1 MDTRVWDISRV
12 FHPFN
17 YKKIY
22 PFISKV
28 NPDPS
33 YLSDIL
39 LYGSKSLEDA
49 ENKAIMEA
57 TILDD
62 FYLFRGYQ
70 KFALKNCN

>member
-49 ENKAIMEA
+49 ENKAMREA
-57 TILDD
+57 TIQFIADTGRLQP
-62 FYLFRGYQ
+62 LSKG
-70 KFALKNCN
+70 